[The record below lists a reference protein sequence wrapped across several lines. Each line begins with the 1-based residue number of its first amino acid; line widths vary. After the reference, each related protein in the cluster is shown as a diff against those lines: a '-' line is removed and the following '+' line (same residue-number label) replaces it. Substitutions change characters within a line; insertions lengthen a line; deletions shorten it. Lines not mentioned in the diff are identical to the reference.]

1 MAFSK
6 PIAVIGSGSWGT
18 TLANVLAD
26 AGNEVVLWGRDDFLL
41 TSIQERHENPKYLP
55 GIKLSKK
62 IKTAGDLKS
71 TLAGSRIIVCSIPT
85 QQIRH
90 VFAPFAAQLK
100 SKTIVNTSK
109 GIEEGSYARV
119 SEIFQT
125 ISGSSTYVV
134 LSGPSF
140 ALEVAQRL
148 PAAVTAASI
157 SREAAAEIQRSFSTA
172 YFRVYTSSDVAGVEL
187 AGALKNIV
195 AIAAGIVM
203 GLSLGYNAQAALI
216 NRGVAEM
223 TRLGKTQGAH
233 LLTFLGLAGMGDL
246 ILTCT
251 GPQSRN
257 RRLGV
262 GLGEGKGPALIQK
275 ELGGVAE
282 GYFTARAAYE
292 LAKKLGVEMPV
303 TEQVHRILYENR
315 SPQAALKELMGRE
328 LKEEWV

>member
-26 AGNEVVLWGRDDFLL
+26 SGNEVVLWGRDGLL
-41 TSIQERHENPKYLP
+41 LKSIQERHENQKHLP
-55 GIKLSKK
+55 GIKLSEK
-62 IKTAGDLKS
+62 IKTAGDLKN
-71 TLAGSRIIVCSIPT
+71 TMEAAKIIVCSIPT

-90 VFAPFAAQLK
+90 VFAPLAAQLE
-100 SKTIVNTSK
+100 SKIVVNTSK
-109 GIEEGSYARV
+109 GIEEGSLARV

-125 ISGSSTYVV
+125 ISASSTYVI

-140 ALEVAQRL
+140 ASEVARRL
-148 PAAVTAASI
+148 PAAVTAACLSK
-157 SREAAAEIQRSFSTA
+157 EAAAEIQRLFSTA

-187 AGALKNIV
+187 AGALKNVV

-203 GLSLGYNAQAALI
+203 GLSLGYNAQAAII

-223 TRLGKTQGAH
+223 IRLGKTQGAH
-233 LLTFLGLAGMGDL
+233 QLTFLGLAGMGDL

-251 GPQSRN
+251 GPESRN

-262 GLGEGKGPALIQK
+262 GLGEGKTPSLIQK

-292 LAKKLGVEMPV
+292 LAKKLIVEMPI

-315 SPQAALKELMGRE
+315 SPLAALKELMGRE
-328 LKEEWV
+328 LKEEGV